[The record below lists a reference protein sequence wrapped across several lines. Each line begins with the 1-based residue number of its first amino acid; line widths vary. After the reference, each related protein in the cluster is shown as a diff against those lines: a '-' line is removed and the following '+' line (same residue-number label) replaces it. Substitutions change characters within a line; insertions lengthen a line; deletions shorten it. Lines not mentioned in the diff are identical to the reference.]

1 MSRSLLTYI
10 VLVGIMIFGILY
22 GIQALELRNARMII
36 TSTTTLGPGYFPSLL
51 AIILVILCII
61 NIIETYLKKSDEKV
75 EISNLK
81 VLIYSLVVIVLF
93 ILSWFNLG
101 YFFINVFF
109 FILILL
115 LVYRTQKFT
124 TRLVLKNSVIA
135 GGITLS
141 TYIIFKVLLN
151 IRL

>member
-61 NIIETYLKKSDEKV
+61 NIIETYVKKSDEKV
-75 EISNLK
+75 EISNFK

-93 ILSWFNLG
+93 ILSWFNFG
-101 YFFINVFF
+101 YFFINVFL
-109 FILILL
+109 FILVLL

-135 GGITLS
+135 GGITVS